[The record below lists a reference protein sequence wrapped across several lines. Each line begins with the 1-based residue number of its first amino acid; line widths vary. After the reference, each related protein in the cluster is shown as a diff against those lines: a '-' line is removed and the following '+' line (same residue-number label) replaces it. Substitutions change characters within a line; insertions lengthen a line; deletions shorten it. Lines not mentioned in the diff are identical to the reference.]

1 MHCPLGSHYEGA
13 RVEAPVPKR
22 GEQWTRPA
30 LRRNTAPDFA
40 RLGAGNVEGTP
51 VMLGEKVFDDI
62 SARVAAAMAASP
74 VRDVEKNVRAL
85 LRGALG
91 RLDLVS
97 REEFDIQV
105 ALLAR
110 TREKLEALEERVAS
124 LEADAKTAAK

>member
-1 MHCPLGSHYEGA
+1 MI
-13 RVEAPVPKR
+13 
-22 GEQWTRPA
+22 
-30 LRRNTAPDFA
+30 
-40 RLGAGNVEGTP
+40 
-51 VMLGEKVFDDI
+51 GEKVFDDI
-62 SARVAAAMAASP
+62 SGRIAAAMAASP

-110 TREKLEALEERVAS
+110 TREKLDALEERLAS
-124 LEADAKTAAK
+124 LEAGAKTAAK

>member
-1 MHCPLGSHYEGA
+1 MI
-13 RVEAPVPKR
+13 
-22 GEQWTRPA
+22 
-30 LRRNTAPDFA
+30 
-40 RLGAGNVEGTP
+40 
-51 VMLGEKVFDDI
+51 GEKVFDDI
-62 SARVAAAMAASP
+62 SARVAAAIAASP

-110 TREKLEALEERVAS
+110 TCEKLEALEERLAS
-124 LEADAKTAAK
+124 LEARAKTAAK

>member
-1 MHCPLGSHYEGA
+1 MI
-13 RVEAPVPKR
+13 
-22 GEQWTRPA
+22 
-30 LRRNTAPDFA
+30 
-40 RLGAGNVEGTP
+40 
-51 VMLGEKVFDDI
+51 GEKVFDDL

-74 VRDVEKNVRAL
+74 VRDVQKNVRVL

-124 LEADAKTAAK
+124 LEVGAKAAAK

>member
-1 MHCPLGSHYEGA
+1 MI
-13 RVEAPVPKR
+13 
-22 GEQWTRPA
+22 
-30 LRRNTAPDFA
+30 
-40 RLGAGNVEGTP
+40 
-51 VMLGEKVFDDI
+51 GEKVFNDI

-74 VRDVEKNVRAL
+74 VRDVEKNVRVL

-124 LEADAKTAAK
+124 LEARAKAAAK

>member
-1 MHCPLGSHYEGA
+1 
-13 RVEAPVPKR
+13 
-22 GEQWTRPA
+22 
-30 LRRNTAPDFA
+30 
-40 RLGAGNVEGTP
+40 
-51 VMLGEKVFDDI
+51 MLGEKVFEDI

-110 TREKLEALEERVAS
+110 TRDKLEALEERVAS
-124 LEADAKTAAK
+124 LEARAKAAAK